1 MACVVVVA
9 RRVFLQGGRIAFVIS
24 PAFDHT
30 MTAVRLFNGF
40 HCQTGTQPSAAGKN
54 AAAFPSTVS
63 TETDH
68 LILPRQASDKHRETL
83 NKAVFLQAACLRHR
97 SRGAR
102 TTRTC
107 SSSTRAASTRWRLS
121 PLQTKP
127 LAASSAWR
135 AQRATARSSTVRKR
149 SFLRCHFIVY

>member
-1 MACVVVVA
+1 MGRHADFDMPMTIQELLLSPSPCVHSAADRLTDSLDGARTVGVVAWWLLGA

-40 HCQTGTQPSAAGKN
+40 HCPTGTQPSAAGKN

-68 LILPRQASDKHRETL
+68 LTKTGLGQA
-83 NKAVFLQAACLRHR
+83 
-97 SRGAR
+97 
-102 TTRTC
+102 
-107 SSSTRAASTRWRLS
+107 
-121 PLQTKP
+121 
-127 LAASSAWR
+127 
-135 AQRATARSSTVRKR
+135 
-149 SFLRCHFIVY
+149 